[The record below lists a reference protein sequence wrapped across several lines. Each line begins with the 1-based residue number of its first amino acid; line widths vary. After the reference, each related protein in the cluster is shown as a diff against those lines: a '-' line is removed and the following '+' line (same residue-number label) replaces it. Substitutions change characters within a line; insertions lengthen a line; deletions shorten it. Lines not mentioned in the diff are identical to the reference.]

1 MSNDQIRFPL
11 VDDTEVAKL
20 HENLPDGFKAGI
32 LETLFEPSNDDNLG
46 SRLISA
52 LEHLFDKAD
61 ALIEEGTNILILSD
75 RGVCKDKAAIPALL
89 ACAGLHHHLIRK
101 GTRTKVSLII
111 ESGEPREVM
120 HFALLLGYGADLIN
134 PYLSLETIRFMI
146 SDGNLALSPEVACKN
161 FLKANLSGV
170 IKTMSKM
177 GISTIASYRGA
188 QIFEAIGLNQSVI
201 DRFFT

>member
-1 MSNDQIRFPL
+1 MIKYDSPL

-20 HENLPDGFKAGI
+20 HEKSSRWIQSRHTGN
-32 LETLFEPSNDDNLG
+32 TFEPSNDDNLG

-120 HFALLLGYGADLIN
+120 HFTLLLGYGADLIN

-146 SDGNLALSPEVACKN
+146 SDGNLCS
-161 FLKANLSGV
+161 
-170 IKTMSKM
+170 
-177 GISTIASYRGA
+177 
-188 QIFEAIGLNQSVI
+188 
-201 DRFFT
+201 